1 MRNLKLKA
9 MIKQAIINEIKQ
21 EGAQTK
27 KLLERVPFDKFDWIP
42 HEKSMKL
49 GRLAVHIA
57 EIPRWSSRI
66 LSATD
71 FDFTTAAYTPA
82 QVQSTKE
89 LVQLSEKNIHTALDD
104 FNAAAD
110 EDLMASWTFRRGE
123 HVIFTL
129 PRVAAIRILAMN
141 HLLHHRGQLSVYLR
155 LLHIPIPGM
164 YGPSADEQF

>member
-1 MRNLKLKA
+1 
-9 MIKQAIINEIKQ
+9 MIKQAMINEIKH

-27 KLLERVPFDKFDWIP
+27 KLLERVPFDKFDWSP

-49 GRLAVHIA
+49 GKLAVHVA
-57 EIPRWSSRI
+57 EIPRWSSQI
-66 LSATD
+66 LSAPE
-71 FDFTTAAYTPA
+71 FDFTKAGYKQAEVY
-82 QVQSTKE
+82 STEE
-89 LVQLSEKNIHTALDD
+89 LVQLSENNIQKALDD
-104 FNAAAD
+104 FNAAKD

-129 PRVAAIRILAMN
+129 PRAAAIRTLAMN

-155 LLHIPIPGM
+155 LLNIPIPGM

>member
-1 MRNLKLKA
+1 
-9 MIKQAIINEIKQ
+9 MIKQAMMNEIKQ
-21 EGAQTK
+21 EAAQTK
-27 KLLERVPFDKFDWIP
+27 KLLERVPFDKFDWSP

-66 LSATD
+66 LTATD
-71 FDFTTAAYTPA
+71 FDFTKAGYKQAEVA
-82 QVQSTKE
+82 STEE
-89 LVQLSEKNIHTALDD
+89 LVQLSEKNIQTALDD
-104 FNAAAD
+104 FNAAQD
-110 EDLMASWTFRRGE
+110 EDLVAPWTFRRGK

-129 PRVAAIRILAMN
+129 PRASAIRTLAMN

-164 YGPSADEQF
+164 YGPSADEPF

>member
-1 MRNLKLKA
+1 M
-9 MIKQAIINEIKQ
+9 INEIKH

-27 KLLERVPFDKFDWIP
+27 KLLERVPFDKFDWSP

-49 GRLAVHIA
+49 GRLAVHVA

-66 LSATD
+66 LEATE
-71 FDFTTAAYTPA
+71 FDFTKSGYKPA
-82 QVQSTKE
+82 EVHSTEE
-89 LVQLSEKNIHTALDD
+89 LVQLSENNIQKALDD
-104 FNAAAD
+104 FNAAKD

-129 PRVAAIRILAMN
+129 PRAAAIRTLAMN

-164 YGPSADEQF
+164 YGPSADEPF